1 MTRTKRIY
9 NKRPLLGGP
18 GLKGWIVSNR
28 GVPEIM
34 DLANDYVFRPHGYYC
49 MGNCPS
55 CKRRDKRD
63 QKRKTAKKAEIEGIL
78 RGLEDF
84 IEGRCTH
91 FKNDEDLEEY
101 LMELPESMR
110 TNLEASLKR
119 NKEAFDCLKSL

>member
-63 QKRKTAKKAEIEGIL
+63 QKRKTARKVEVRQAI
-78 RGLEDF
+78 RLESEKIDWSRLYANSLPDELADLWYDYQFPYDDF
-84 IEGRCTH
+84 G
-91 FKNDEDLEEY
+91 FYSDW
-101 LMELPESMR
+101 
-110 TNLEASLKR
+110 
-119 NKEAFDCLKSL
+119 